1 MTLPLQPPMQSR
13 LAAQAGSAARAE
25 RSIATAFFTSAS
37 AIEKRVTRAK
47 AYLKRSHSLFDLD
60 NSRQVGA
67 RLGSVHQTL
76 YLLFNEGYHSLRADA
91 PVRDELCH
99 EAIRLAQLIAA
110 DNATRIPATDALL
123 ALMYFSLARLRPGS
137 MKGVSSSPC
146 GISTVPAGTSASSRW
161 DSATLQILRLEAHSA
176 ISILRRRSQPNI
188 AVPQVSPR
196 RTGDV
201 LSFTI
206 FWPSRPHPRS
216 SPLIMRSR

>member
-76 YLLFNEGYHSLRADA
+76 YLLFNEGYQFVA
-91 PVRDELCH
+91 C
-99 EAIRLAQLIAA
+99 
-110 DNATRIPATDALL
+110 
-123 ALMYFSLARLRPGS
+123 
-137 MKGVSSSPC
+137 
-146 GISTVPAGTSASSRW
+146 
-161 DSATLQILRLEAHSA
+161 
-176 ISILRRRSQPNI
+176 RRSG
-188 AVPQVSPR
+188 S
-196 RTGDV
+196 
-201 LSFTI
+201 
-206 FWPSRPHPRS
+206 
-216 SPLIMRSR
+216 